1 MFKREIYWK
10 DRQLYENLWKQ
21 MSDGKSLESIP
32 QISIFLNRSLIYLW
46 EEKKNCRS
54 TFKKSSR
61 KLSVEIWQR
70 SKLRDQRVDEEW
82 GFTSE
87 VKNSRTRR
95 GVYVIGVSFDANV
108 QFVSFW
114 KMNDSVAIKT
124 RVRRSQKPRS
134 VQQVRKCAFNA

>member
-1 MFKREIYWK
+1 
-10 DRQLYENLWKQ
+10 

-95 GVYVIGVSFDANV
+95 GVYVIGVSFDANM

-124 RVRRSQKPRS
+124 RVRRS
-134 VQQVRKCAFNA
+134 